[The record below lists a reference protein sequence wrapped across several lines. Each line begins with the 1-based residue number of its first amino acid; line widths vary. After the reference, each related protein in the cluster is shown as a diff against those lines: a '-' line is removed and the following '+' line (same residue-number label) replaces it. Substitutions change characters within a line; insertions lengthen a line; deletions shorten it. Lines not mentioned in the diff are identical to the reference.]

1 MGPLNINS
9 LSNGLWECPTN
20 AEVSKIFEKYKKVD
34 HEKLYH
40 SFVCA
45 VLDDYLDPRWICH
58 SDVLPQRQNTQGPL
72 SIFLCIFEINLYP
85 LLKKRMFLLS
95 IEHAERLIISADW
108 FFFN

>member
-45 VLDDYLDPRWICH
+45 VLDD
-58 SDVLPQRQNTQGPL
+58 
-72 SIFLCIFEINLYP
+72 
-85 LLKKRMFLLS
+85 
-95 IEHAERLIISADW
+95 
-108 FFFN
+108 